1 MMNFED
7 DGFTI
12 SPNFVIMDELEY
24 QSMLRQLNERKKLI
38 FDDIIYKKKKYYN
51 ISIHIFLARRVIN
64 SKSFT
69 LKSIIQ
75 RSLWIY
81 NKYLSINLTKIKA
94 SLMVSISKFEF
105 NIDGQTI
112 HLTFLTNINKYV
124 KLSSDSLKKFTC
136 RYELLQLVLI
146 DQMFPITIK
155 MFNVIDHQLRQ

>member
-75 RSLWIY
+75 RSL
-81 NKYLSINLTKIKA
+81 
-94 SLMVSISKFEF
+94 
-105 NIDGQTI
+105 
-112 HLTFLTNINKYV
+112 
-124 KLSSDSLKKFTC
+124 
-136 RYELLQLVLI
+136 
-146 DQMFPITIK
+146 
-155 MFNVIDHQLRQ
+155 